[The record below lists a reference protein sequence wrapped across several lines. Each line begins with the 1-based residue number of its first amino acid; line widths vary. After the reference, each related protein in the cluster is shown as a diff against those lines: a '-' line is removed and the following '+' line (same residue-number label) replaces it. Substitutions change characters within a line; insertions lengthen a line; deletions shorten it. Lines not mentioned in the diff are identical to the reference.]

1 MNINP
6 NFSSDSDEM
15 PSADEVVSHGMS
27 FIAETL
33 IEPMH
38 DKLSK
43 EDKSLLALIGMS
55 FAIVAEQATAYEQ
68 MEQAKNFDDLN
79 EDKTIG
85 FFRN

>member
-6 NFSSDSDEM
+6 DFSSDYNDA
-15 PSADEVVSHGMS
+15 PSADEVMSQGMG
-27 FIAETL
+27 FIAEKL

-43 EDKSLLALIGMS
+43 EDASLLALIGIS
-55 FAIVAEQATAYEQ
+55 FKIVAEQATAYEK
-68 MEQAKNFDDLN
+68 MEQAKNSDDLN